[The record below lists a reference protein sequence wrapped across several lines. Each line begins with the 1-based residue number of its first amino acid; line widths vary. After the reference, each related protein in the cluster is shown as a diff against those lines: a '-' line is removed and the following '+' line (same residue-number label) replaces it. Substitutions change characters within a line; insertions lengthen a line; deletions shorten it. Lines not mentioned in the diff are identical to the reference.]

1 MADAAAKPVRRAAVN
16 NAKRL
21 AKGNLRAAGALDR
34 FAFHTLFF
42 NEVFMIDPKQGPLFR
57 TRHKAEMSA
66 SSRPHPAK
74 HTSAETAP
82 EPKSAGKRPFAS
94 KRQFSVVGS

>member
-1 MADAAAKPVRRAAVN
+1 MQPQI
-16 NAKRL
+16 
-21 AKGNLRAAGALDR
+21 R
-34 FAFHTLFF
+34 FAVPPSTMQSAGKGQSEGGPARLTALPFTRFF
-42 NEVFMIDPKQGPLFR
+42 NEVLVIDPKQGPLFR